1 MSELTDIQLIK
12 EVKEKNDSDALKEL
26 ISRHTGIYLEIINR
40 YSYVPVFDKWELI
53 DNKDYNIYRYALDYK
68 EDRNTKFSS
77 YIGNRVKYECK
88 NIITHMI
95 ETEEIN
101 EDKLMDDH
109 PVIDENTEFLQIILN
124 AAKEIPD
131 KRFYSIIEMK
141 FLAKEPATLDKIG
154 KVFGISNER
163 VRQIFEKNL
172 KILRK
177 KLKKQ
182 LLEI

>member
-12 EVKEKNDSDALKEL
+12 EIKEKNDSNALKEL
-26 ISRHTGIYLEIINR
+26 IGRHTGIYLDIINR
-40 YSYVPVFDKWELI
+40 YTYVPVFDKWELI
-53 DNKDYNIYRYALDYK
+53 DNKDYNIYQYALAY
-68 EDRNTKFSS
+68 EENRGMKFSS
-77 YIGNRVKYECK
+77 YIGNRVKYECQD
-88 NIITHMI
+88 IITHMI
-95 ETEEIN
+95 EKEEID
-101 EDKLMDDH
+101 EEKLMDDH
-109 PVIDENTEFLQIILN
+109 PVIDENSEFLKIVLDT
-124 AAKEIPD
+124 AKQIPD

-141 FLAKEPATLDKIG
+141 FLSKEPATLDEIG